1 MPDQYAD
8 QIKLLTYEINKLK
21 KELASTKAAV
31 ARLQER
37 YDEMTGTSNGMLVGQ
52 SSIGRG
58 FR

>member
-1 MPDQYAD
+1 MPDQDAD
-8 QIKLLTYEINKLK
+8 QIKLLIHEINKLK
-21 KELASTKAAV
+21 KELASTNAAV

-52 SSIGRG
+52 SAYGRG